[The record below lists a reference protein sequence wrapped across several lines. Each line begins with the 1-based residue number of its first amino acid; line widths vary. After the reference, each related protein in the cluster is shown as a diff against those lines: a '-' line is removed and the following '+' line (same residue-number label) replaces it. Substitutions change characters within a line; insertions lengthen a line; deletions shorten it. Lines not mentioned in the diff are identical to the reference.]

1 MKFKKGDIVTEID
14 GQVLMCKYGSSCPP
28 ALSPPLVVCRK
39 LKIAVGT
46 ARAGGDH
53 GELLEITSWV

>member
-1 MKFKKGDIVTEID
+1 VWSVGN
-14 GQVLMCKYGSSCPP
+14 
-28 ALSPPLVVCRK
+28 